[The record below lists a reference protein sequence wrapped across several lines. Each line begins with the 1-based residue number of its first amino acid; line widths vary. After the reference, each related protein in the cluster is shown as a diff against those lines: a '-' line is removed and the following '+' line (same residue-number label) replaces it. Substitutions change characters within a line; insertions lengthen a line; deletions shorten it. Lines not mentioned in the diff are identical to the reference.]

1 MKRRTKVLAT
11 VGPACDSLPVLEAMI
26 KAGVDVFRLNFSHGS
41 RDYHKELLT
50 RIRRAMQNT
59 GLIVGVLQD
68 ISGPKVR
75 VGKLRRDFMLKSGDR
90 LLFSPEPIEG
100 DRVGER
106 EYRLSITHD
115 GILQK
120 LQEGGCIYLSDGNI
134 RARVVVS
141 GTEVIAEVQNS
152 GRLASNKGVNF
163 PDTPIGIDVLSSK
176 DRDDILWGIRH
187 GVDFMAISF
196 VQNAQDMLRVREMVS
211 ENGGGQRLFAKIE
224 KFDAVENID
233 AILKASDGLMVA
245 RGDLGIEVPYYQVP
259 AIQKKLIAKANEAA
273 KPVITATQMLFSMTE
288 NEVATRAEISDV
300 ANAVLDGTDAVMLS
314 EESAVGQFP
323 LRAVETMVNTITE
336 IEKVY
341 PYNKF
346 GHFTHFDA
354 TDVIDE
360 SSVRLAAE
368 LDADAILALTAS
380 GQSAKKLSRYR
391 PGKPILAIT
400 HDAAVARA
408 LTIVWGVVPAFSVK
422 KGKFD
427 QMMAEVVQSG
437 LGRNLLDGKGRYILT
452 AGDPVGVAGK
462 TNNIRILREHELSFF
477 KNYAPAAAAK
487 KKHGKKGATLF

>member
-1 MKRRTKVLAT
+1 MKKHTKVLAT
-11 VGPACDSLPVLEAMI
+11 VGPACDSLPMLEAMI
-26 KAGVDVFRLNFSHGS
+26 RAGVNVFRLNFSHGS

-50 RIRRAMQNT
+50 RIRQAMQNT

-75 VGKLRRDFMLKSGDR
+75 IGRLRHDFMLTNGDR
-90 LLFSPEPIEG
+90 LLFSKEPIEG
-100 DRVGER
+100 ERVGER
-106 EYRLSITHD
+106 EYRLSISHR
-115 GILQK
+115 GILEK
-120 LQEGGCIYLSDGNI
+120 MQEGDCIYLSDGNI
-134 RARVVVS
+134 RVKVVAS
-141 GTEVIAEVQNS
+141 GGDVVTEVQNS
-152 GRLASNKGVNF
+152 GRLSSNKGVNF
-163 PDTPIGIDVLSSK
+163 PDTLTGIDILTTK
-176 DRDDILWGIRH
+176 DREDILWGIRH

-196 VQNAQDMLRVREMVS
+196 VQNAQEMRSVREIVS
-211 ENGGGQRLFAKIE
+211 NNGGGQMLFAKIE

-233 AILKASDGLMVA
+233 AILEVSDGLMVA

-259 AIQKKLIAKANEAA
+259 AIQKKLIAKANEAG

-323 LRAVETMVNTITE
+323 LRAVETMVNTIEE

-346 GHFTHFDA
+346 GHFVHFDA

-360 SSVRLAAE
+360 SSVRLASE
-368 LDADAILALTAS
+368 LDADAILALTTS

-391 PGKPILAIT
+391 PRKPILAIT
-400 HDAAVARA
+400 HDGVIART

-422 KGKFD
+422 KGKFE

-437 LGRNLLDGKGRYILT
+437 LERNLLEEKGRYILT

-477 KNYAPAAAAK
+477 KNYTSAAAAK
-487 KKHGKKGATLF
+487 KRQEKRSATLF